1 MENDCR
7 HKIKQNF
14 YQKVN
19 MTQKEAIKILEAC
32 KIATEQTFQKK
43 LYDSRSHGCRNAQ
56 ST

>member
-1 MENDCR
+1 
-7 HKIKQNF
+7 
-14 YQKVN
+14 